1 MYDATF
7 PTAALDATL
16 AVASAGRI
24 EDGDYDVLVGPL
36 ALALPW
42 LWHHETGQPTLR
54 DRAAQYLSNFD
65 RETPSLCL
73 PAADPGL

>member
-24 EDGDYDVLVGPL
+24 EEGDYDVLVGPL

-54 DRAAQYLSNFD
+54 D
-65 RETPSLCL
+65 
-73 PAADPGL
+73 